1 MKKILEFIKPY
12 KVQAVMAPLFKMLE
26 AIFELFVPLVMAA
39 IIDTGIANDDKP
51 YIFGMG
57 GILILLGVVGLVSSV
72 TAQYFSAKTAVNA
85 AADLKS
91 ALFSHIQ
98 SFSFSQID
106 SLGASTLITRLT
118 ADVNQVQQGIN
129 MTLRL
134 FLRSPFIVFGAMI
147 MAFTI
152 DVKTALVFVVAIPVL
167 SVIVFWIILGTVP
180 LYKKVQG
187 NMDKMLV
194 RVRENLTGVRVVRAF
209 NMQEREKT
217 AFLDENETYTA
228 SMKKAAGISAL
239 MNPLTYVVVNVA
251 LVVIIYSGAIR
262 VDAGT
267 TTQGQLIALVNY
279 MSQILVELVKLANLI
294 ILMTKAAASANR
306 VSDIFAIEAEPVENP
321 AFADLPMGDRSKKVE
336 FKDVSFRYGSAGSE
350 SLEHITFDAAVGD
363 TIGIIGSTGSGK
375 STLAQLIPGFYK
387 ATEGAVYVDG
397 CDTRTYNQ
405 ETLKD
410 KVGFCMQKYF
420 LFKGNVRDNVTFGAD
435 NATDED
441 AIWALKTAQAYDF
454 VMEKKGLETE
464 ITQGGGNLSGG
475 QKQRLM
481 IARALCR
488 RPEILILDDSSS
500 ALDYATDKRLREAI
514 KEVKDMTVFIISQR
528 TATVAHC
535 DKIIVLDDGH
545 IAGLG
550 THEELLN
557 TCDVYK
563 EIYESQQRQ

>member
-1 MKKILEFIKPY
+1 
-12 KVQAVMAPLFKMLE
+12 MAPLFKMLE

-39 IIDTGIANDDKP
+39 IIDTGIANSDKP

-57 GILILLGVVGLVSSV
+57 GVLVLLGVVGLVSSV

-85 AADLKS
+85 AADIKS
-91 ALFSHIQ
+91 ALFAHIQ

-106 SLGASTLITRLT
+106 SLGATTLITRLT
-118 ADVNQVQQGIN
+118 GDVNQVQQGIN

-152 DVKTALVFVVAIPVL
+152 DVKTALVFVVAIPLL

-209 NMQEREKT
+209 NMQEREKSSFT
-217 AFLDENETYTA
+217 EENETYTE
-228 SMKKAAGISAL
+228 SIKKAAGISAL
-239 MNPLTYVVVNVA
+239 MNPLTYVIVNIA
-251 LVVIIYSGAIR
+251 LVVILYSGAIR
-262 VDAGT
+262 VESAAI
-267 TTQGQLIALVNY
+267 TQGQLIALVNY

-306 VSDIFAIEAEPVENP
+306 VADVFEIEAEPVENP
-321 AFADLPMGDRSKKVE
+321 DYEDLEKGDENKKVE
-336 FKDVSFRYGSAGSE
+336 FRDVFFKYGSAGSE
-350 SLEHITFDAAVGD
+350 SLENISFSVRKGD

-375 STLAQLIPGFYK
+375 TTLAQLIPGFYK
-387 ATEGAVYVDG
+387 PTAGAVFVDG
-397 CDTRTYNQ
+397 IDTRAYNQ
-405 ETLKD
+405 EALKD

-435 NATDED
+435 KATDED

-464 ITQGGGNLSGG
+464 ISQGGGNLSGG

-514 KEVKDMTVFIISQR
+514 KEIKDMTVFIISQR

-535 DKIIVLDDGH
+535 DNIIVMEDGR

-550 THEELLN
+550 SHEDLLK
-557 TCDVYK
+557 TCEVYK